1 MRVRALL
8 FAPLF
13 FSLSCPSRNF
23 PRRVSLN
30 RSTPNKRTSGNS
42 WKFLGAEKIGLEQYA
57 QCHSDRGWG
66 VPEENLFAQWQS
78 ARCGVKFP
86 RFFKSKRDPRV
97 TLQWQFMPAA
107 GLAVC

>member
-13 FSLSCPSRNF
+13 FSLSLSIPELPAKSKPKSVNAEQKDFRKL
-23 PRRVSLN
+23 VEI
-30 RSTPNKRTSGNS
+30 
-42 WKFLGAEKIGLEQYA
+42 LGAEKIGLEQYA

-86 RFFKSKRDPRV
+86 QFFKSKRDPRV